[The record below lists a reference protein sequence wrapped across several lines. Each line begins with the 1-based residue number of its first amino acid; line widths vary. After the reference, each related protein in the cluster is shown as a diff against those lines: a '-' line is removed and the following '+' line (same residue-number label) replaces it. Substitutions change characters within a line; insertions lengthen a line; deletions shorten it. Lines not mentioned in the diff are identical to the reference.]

1 MVKYSQQKKRGI
13 PLVKILCFDI
23 SSLCD
28 SEYFFLYEKSTPERK
43 ARADRYRN
51 PDDKKRCIVAGAL
64 LSYALSEHITHP
76 PDNFTIQKNSHGKPY
91 IKDVPDFEFNLSHS
105 GRYVVI
111 GYGSSPVG
119 IDVEEIRTDKD
130 LKKVALRYFTQNE
143 ISYAEEADFEDRFFQ
158 IWTGKESYLKYLGTG
173 LRKDMNTLDVLELK
187 KTHLRTQKIGNSH
200 YLSFFS
206 TDENHELI
214 FLDFKMLTN

>member
-51 PDDKKRCIVAGAL
+51 ADDKKRCIVAGAL
-64 LSYALSEHITHP
+64 LSYALSDQVTPP
-76 PDNFTIQKNSHGKPY
+76 PDDFTIQKNEHGKPY
-91 IKDVPDFEFNLSHS
+91 IKEFSDFNFNLSHS
-105 GRYVVI
+105 GSYVVI
-111 GYGSSPVG
+111 GYGSSPIG

-130 LKKVALRYFTQNE
+130 LKKVALRYFTKSE
-143 ISYAEEADFEDRFFQ
+143 LSYVEEKDFEDRFFE

-173 LRKDMNTLDVLELK
+173 LSKDMNTLDVLELK
-187 KTHLRTQKIGNSH
+187 KTYLRTQNIGNGY

-214 FLDFKMLTN
+214 FLDFKTLTN